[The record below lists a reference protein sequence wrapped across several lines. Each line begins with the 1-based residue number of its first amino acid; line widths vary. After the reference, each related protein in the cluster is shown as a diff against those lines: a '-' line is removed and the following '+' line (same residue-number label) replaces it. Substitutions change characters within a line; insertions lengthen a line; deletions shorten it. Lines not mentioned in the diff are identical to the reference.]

1 MEATQALGAE
11 ETAVSARP
19 SGLRGFLADAGGAL
33 FEAVVSTTSE
43 AGECA
48 LMGVPEAA
56 GFAADVEELSRQ
68 IEYLQV
74 VAASA
79 VEKSRR
85 LATGPAS
92 EPLEASVLSG
102 LVPPGASEPAD
113 SGASNSATP
122 NFVASNS
129 IGASV
134 ADDGFRNAAEFLR
147 SALRIS
153 IGEAR
158 RRLCLAESL
167 LPRTSFT
174 GQPQPPVRPE
184 LAAAFAGGTVGSRS
198 ATIITMALERVR
210 HHATPEASER
220 MEHSVTRTAQE
231 ADPDFVS
238 RICRRWTDA
247 IDQDG
252 SEPSEAELRHRQGA
266 FLRAARR
273 GLHHVEIFATTAQ
286 YECLL
291 TVMNAATNPR
301 LAGDAAGFGG
311 VGDDA
316 AGVKEATVG
325 SGSGVGGEAVTIQ
338 AESQLDQRTRP
349 QRLLDGLV
357 SACSAALS
365 TTALPAAGGLRP
377 QVMVTID
384 FRDLFN
390 RLQDG
395 VAAGSAGSGTMLF
408 AGPVS
413 ASTIR
418 KIACDAD
425 LIPLVLGS
433 AGRVL
438 DIGRASRVFPPHIRK
453 AIVARDLGCAFP
465 SCTIPGAWCEA
476 HHVSYWSHGGSTST
490 ENGTLLCSHHHH
502 LVHKEQWTIN
512 MISGIPWFIPPPHVD
527 PRQMPRRNYQ
537 FRLE

>member
-1 MEATQALGAE
+1 MEATQVLGAE
-11 ETAVSARP
+11 GIAVAARP

-33 FEAVVSTTSE
+33 FKAVLSTTAE
-43 AGECA
+43 ARECA
-48 LMGVPEAA
+48 LLDVPEAA

-74 VAASA
+74 VAAAA
-79 VEKSRR
+79 VEKSRQ
-85 LATGPAS
+85 LAACPAS
-92 EPLEASVLSG
+92 ALAS
-102 LVPPGASEPAD
+102 D
-113 SGASNSATP
+113 ST
-122 NFVASNS
+122 
-129 IGASV
+129 GASV
-134 ADDGFRNAAEFLR
+134 PDDGFRNAAEFLR

-174 GQPQPPVRPE
+174 GQPQPPIRPE

-198 ATIITMALERVR
+198 ATIITMALDRVR
-210 HHATPEASER
+210 HQVTPEANER
-220 MEHSVTRTAQE
+220 MERSLTRTAQE
-231 ADPDFVS
+231 TDPDFVG

-291 TVMNAATNPR
+291 TVMNAAANPR
-301 LAGDAAGFGG
+301 LAGDPAGSRAVGADAPGG
-311 VGDDA
+311 DGTA
-316 AGVKEATVG
+316 
-325 SGSGVGGEAVTIQ
+325 
-338 AESQLDQRTRP
+338 AESGGSTGFMAQSGEDGSELDQRTRP

-365 TTALPAAGGLRP
+365 TAALPAAGGLRP

-384 FRDLFN
+384 YRDLFN

-395 VAAGSAGSGTMLF
+395 VGAGTTGTGSAGAGTMLF
-408 AGPVS
+408 AGPVT

-425 LIPLVLGS
+425 LIPMVLGS
-433 AGRVL
+433 EGRVL

-453 AIVARDLGCAFP
+453 AIAARDLGCAFP
-465 SCTIPGAWCEA
+465 NCTIPAAWCEA
-476 HHVSYWSHGGSTST
+476 HHVNYWSHGGSTST

-512 MISGIPWFIPPPHVD
+512 MASGIPWFIPPPHVD
-527 PRQMPRRNYQ
+527 PRQSPRRNFQ